1 MSKKQFKAESKKLLD
16 MMINSIYTNP
26 EIFLRELISNAS
38 DAIDKLYYRS
48 LTDKSVKVKKDN
60 LEIWIKPNKEEK
72 TLTITDNG
80 CGMTKEELEENLG
93 TIAKSGSELFKENN
107 DKLKDIS
114 IIGQFGVGF
123 YSSFM
128 VASKVTVESKS
139 VDSDAAY
146 LWESTGVDGYTIE
159 PSDKSETGT
168 TITLYLKDSTDN
180 LNTNE
185 FLEEY
190 KLTSIIKKY
199 SDYIRYPIKMY
210 VSSEKDSL
218 EEKTINSMIQYGK
231 RKRIK

>member
-1 MSKKQFKAESKKLLD
+1 MSKKQFKAETKKLLD

-60 LEIWIKPNKEEK
+60 LEIWIIPNKEEK
-72 TLTITDNG
+72 TITIKDNG
-80 CGMTKEELEENLG
+80 CGMTKDELEENLG

-107 DKLKDIS
+107 EKTKDIS

-128 VASKVTVESKS
+128 VANKVTVDSKS
-139 VDSDAAY
+139 VDSDESY
-146 LWESTGVDGYTIE
+146 IWSSTGVEGYTIE
-159 PSDKSETGT
+159 PSEKTETGT
-168 TITLYLKDSTDN
+168 TITLYLKDSSDN
-180 LNTNE
+180 LDTNE

-190 KLTSIIKKY
+190 KLTEIIKKY
-199 SDYIRYPIKMY
+199 PKNVCIHL
-210 VSSEKDSL
+210 V
-218 EEKTINSMIQYGK
+218 INIL
-231 RKRIK
+231 IT